1 MQETLGQNE
10 AECHRGATGASEG
23 HDDPGLLRSGDPG
36 TLPRTS
42 EGKARS
48 SKNAFKGRIRPQI
61 RKLRA
66 LLTQLEREQKSI
78 LQAD

>member
-1 MQETLGQNE
+1 MSWSEERRRRQ
-10 AECHRGATGASEG
+10 AEMIRRWKPWERSTG
-23 HDDPGLLRSGDPG
+23 
-36 TLPRTS
+36 PRTS